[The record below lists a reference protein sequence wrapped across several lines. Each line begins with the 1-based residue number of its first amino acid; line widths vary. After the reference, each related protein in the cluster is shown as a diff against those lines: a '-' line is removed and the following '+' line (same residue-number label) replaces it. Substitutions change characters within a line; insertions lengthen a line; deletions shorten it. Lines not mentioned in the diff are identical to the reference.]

1 MKSAARQS
9 AALPNLIALGAF
21 LAVFTCH
28 AFYVR
33 HLTLMPPDG
42 WAQVDAAGDHFGFD
56 PYFHSQEYL
65 VGFSYALS
73 ASFAAWMIARFIAA
87 RRTRSAAEAA
97 GGLTLAG
104 ALMVGGCFLIGC
116 CGSPMLPIYIGLFGA
131 KALQLGKPLMAL
143 VAVVSVGCAYWCV
156 SRRPKPDNCVDN
168 CCK

>member
-1 MKSAARQS
+1 MNSADPQS
-9 AALPNLIALGAF
+9 ARLARLIALGVF
-21 LAVFTCH
+21 IAVFTCQ
-28 AFYVR
+28 ALYVR
-33 HLTLMPPDG
+33 HLTQKPPDG
-42 WAQVDAAGDHFGFD
+42 WAQVDVAADHFGFD

-73 ASFAAWMIARFIAA
+73 ASFAVWMIARFIAA
-87 RRTRSAAEAA
+87 RRTRSVAEAA

-104 ALMVGGCFLIGC
+104 SLMVAGCFLIGC

-143 VAVVSVGCAYWCV
+143 ISLVSVGCAYWCI
-156 SRRPKPDNCVDN
+156 SRRSNADNCTDK